1 MVRLN
6 VWPFHLVL
14 SLGCVSFHVSDPWI
28 DAESSQMYALVA
40 DDSGVI
46 RTLVKQAL
54 VELGASKIDEAVDGR
69 EAIEQIGQHTYDFV
83 VTDLNMPYYSG
94 LDVVKAV
101 RITGN
106 TCPVVMQTT
115 EADKNRVLQ
124 AIAAGVNDYVLKP
137 FTKESMIQR
146 LERFFN

>member
-1 MVRLN
+1 MLTE
-6 VWPFHLVL
+6 
-14 SLGCVSFHVSDPWI
+14 SFS
-28 DAESSQMYALVA
+28 MYALVA

-54 VELGASKIDEAVDGR
+54 VELGASKIDEAVDGQ
-69 EAIEQIGQHTYDFV
+69 EAIEQISMHTYDFV
-83 VTDLNMPYYSG
+83 VTDLNMPHYSG

-101 RITGN
+101 RVSGN

-137 FTKESMIQR
+137 FTKESLIQR